1 MIKQSQSPYGYKNLL
16 VFKKAEELQLSCTK
30 LTGVFPKTKT
40 LIALAD
46 QMNRSARSV
55 KQNIVEGW
63 KRNST
68 KEYYEFLGFSIGA
81 NAELEED
88 CMDVW
93 KGVYP
98 ELKGIKG
105 VMGERGIPSTP
116 LTSSSHS
123 TPSKSPSPSSN
134 SIRSTFVSPSA
145 PSTISSPSALSSY
158 SAHTP
163 FSSPSAPLS

>member
-1 MIKQSQSPYGYKNLL
+1 M
-16 VFKKAEELQLSCTK
+16 SCTG
-30 LTGVFPKTKT
+30 LTSVFPKTKT

-105 VMGERGIPSTP
+105 VMGA
-116 LTSSSHS
+116 
-123 TPSKSPSPSSN
+123 
-134 SIRSTFVSPSA
+134 VSEKGG
-145 PSTISSPSALSSY
+145 LKK
-158 SAHTP
+158 
-163 FSSPSAPLS
+163 L

>member
-16 VFKKAEELQLSCTK
+16 VFKKAEELQLSCTA
-30 LTGVFPKTKT
+30 LTGVFPKHKT
-40 LIALAD
+40 LSALAD
-46 QMNRSARSV
+46 QMDRSARSV

-93 KGVYP
+93 KGIYP

-105 VMGERGIPSTP
+105 VMGAVSEKGAMGERGIPSA
-116 LTSSSHS
+116 HFE
-123 TPSKSPSPSSN
+123 SPSSSSN
-134 SIRSTFVSPSA
+134 SIRSTFVSHST
-145 PSTISSPSALSSY
+145 PSTLSSF
-158 SAHTP
+158 SAHT
-163 FSSPSAPLS
+163 